1 MILPWRKKKAL
12 VAHAPKSQMANL
24 GCGVHYHCEWDN
36 YDFAPASPAVKGLDL
51 SKSLPFSDAVYEV
64 CYTSHVLEHL
74 ARERVPGLLAEI
86 LRILKPE
93 GVLRIVVPD
102 LEAIARLYLAE
113 LEAAAAG
120 DSVAADRHEWM
131 TLELLDQMTR
141 SFSGGFMG
149 RTMRSRPLP
158 HRSFIES
165 RIGWEGVQWLKSID
179 ERTDGP
185 SKTIDP
191 DQVYNVDVACE
202 GAEAA
207 FRRTGEVHRWM
218 YDRVS
223 LGCLLS
229 AAGFKEI
236 KVCDAD
242 ESRIPDFASYCLD
255 TDGEGRVRKPDSLFV
270 EAVAAESTSACG

>member
-1 MILPWRKKKAL
+1 MILPWRKKKVL
-12 VAHAPKSQMANL
+12 VAHEPKSRMANL
-24 GCGVHYHCEWDN
+24 GCGAHYHREWDN
-36 YDFAPASPAVKGLDL
+36 YDFAPASPAVKDLDL

-74 ARERVPGLLAEI
+74 PRERVPGLLAEI

-120 DSVAADRHEWM
+120 DPVAADRHEWM
-131 TLELLDQMTR
+131 TLELFDQMTR

-158 HRSFIES
+158 HRAFIES
-165 RIGWEGVQWLKSID
+165 RIGWEGKNWLSAIDDAGDRESQAIACDEIYGVESIGG
-179 ERTDGP
+179 E
-185 SKTIDP
+185 
-191 DQVYNVDVACE
+191 
-202 GAEAA
+202 AESS
-207 FRRTGEVHRWM
+207 FRQSGEVHRWM

-223 LGCLLS
+223 LARLLHAS
-229 AAGFKEI
+229 GFAGVQ
-236 KVCDAD
+236 VCQAE
-242 ESRIPDFASYCLD
+242 ESRITDFVSYRLD
-255 TDGEGRVRKPDSLFV
+255 TDETGAVRKPDSLFI
-270 EAVAAESTSACG
+270 EASKPT

>member
-1 MILPWRKKKAL
+1 MMLPWRKKKAL
-12 VAHAPKSQMANL
+12 VAHAPKSHMANL

-36 YDFAPASPAVKGLDL
+36 YDFAPASPAVKVLDL

-74 ARERVPGLLAEI
+74 PRERVPGLLAEI

-149 RTMRSRPLP
+149 RTMCSRPLP
-158 HRSFIES
+158 YRSFIES
-165 RIGWEGVQWLKSID
+165 RLGWEGRKWLSAIDDTGNPDSQPIARADIYEVQSIGG
-179 ERTDGP
+179 E
-185 SKTIDP
+185 
-191 DQVYNVDVACE
+191 
-202 GAEAA
+202 AESS
-207 FRRTGEVHRWM
+207 FRQSGEVHRWM

-223 LGCLLS
+223 LGRLLHAS
-229 AAGFKEI
+229 GFKDVQ
-236 KVCDAD
+236 VCQAY
-242 ESRIPDFASYCLD
+242 ESRITDFVSYCLD
-255 TDGEGRVRKPDSLFV
+255 TDETGAVRKPDSLFI
-270 EAVAAESTSACG
+270 EASKPT